1 MYEKLSRAFIM
12 PNEIFRLGLSAGELA
27 TYAYLL
33 SIENRKTYQC
43 WPSYE
48 TIGRAIG
55 KSRSSVKKYVDGL
68 INRGLIVTEP
78 TQIFSQNGL
87 KRNGSLRYTIL
98 PIRNALNLFH
108 DRQMEQLE
116 LAAARQQMQEQAGR
130 VGTGTP
136 LCEGPSDGA
145 DKDRA
150 APKTALEPLCDES
163 GEKTLS
169 QIEAQRSGFDL
180 ERKHDEMNELCRL
193 RRSERYEVRADDEAG

>member
-1 MYEKLSRAFIM
+1 M

-55 KSRSSVKKYVDGL
+55 KSKSSVKKYVDGL

-78 TQIFSQNGL
+78 TQIFTQNGL

-98 PIRNALNLFH
+98 PIRNAIDLFH

-116 LAAARQQMQEQAGR
+116 LTTARQQVQEQAGR

-136 LCEGPSDGA
+136 LCEVPSDGA
-145 DKDRA
+145 DK
-150 APKTALEPLCDES
+150 
-163 GEKTLS
+163 G
-169 QIEAQRSGFDL
+169 
-180 ERKHDEMNELCRL
+180 
-193 RRSERYEVRADDEAG
+193 

>member
-1 MYEKLSRAFIM
+1 MYEKLNRAFIM
-12 PNEIFRLGLSAGELA
+12 PNEIFRLGLNAGELA

-55 KSRSSVKKYVDGL
+55 KSKSSVKKYVDGL

-78 TQIFSQNGL
+78 TQIFTQNGL

-98 PIRNALNLFH
+98 PIRNAIDLFH

-116 LAAARQQMQEQAGR
+116 LTAARQQVQEQTGR

-136 LCEGPSDGA
+136 LCEVFPPQPGNEPT
-145 DKDRA
+145 
-150 APKTALEPLCDES
+150 AP
-163 GEKTLS
+163 
-169 QIEAQRSGFDL
+169 
-180 ERKHDEMNELCRL
+180 NCRFPAFVP
-193 RRSERYEVRADDEAG
+193 RPKRADIPS